1 MSKRS
6 RSDEDTVPDTEVGQ
20 LNAMDESMPGQIEAI
35 VARDQ
40 FNACV
45 VAAKNSVAEA
55 EQKTEA
61 MKEEMANWEEE
72 KTRIAN
78 THNFEPT
85 VTLSVGGNIFTT
97 TTSTLTRYPETMLGA
112 MFSGRHALIQDKNG
126 AYFIDRDGR
135 HFHEILNFLRGST
148 ASTPES
154 MAQLSPRS
162 LEELRVEADFYGMK
176 DLMFPT
182 PPFKSANPVVIK
194 SMGGCNSTVT
204 QASDTFPRTK
214 IVTGSTIR
222 KKSFM
227 DFEENFYSRATKDDE
242 DIEEPDDSHSRGRS
256 SQKNSSSSNH
266 QQQQQQQQQQHNY
279 QHHYSSNNNG
289 VNRKSIAV
297 TTHDGLSSMLSEGNK
312 QQPVNP
318 AADPYHPL
326 TTTAKKQSSNSRGKQ
341 QQSQQSILQTT
352 NGNKSRDENDS
363 ITRTNNHAAAAT
375 AAAQPKSQP
384 YRNAKKSDKK
394 VPPLVI
400 DLAGDSDDNS
410 DDDVEVCNDDRM
422 DVGR

>member
-148 ASTPES
+148 ASTQKLIE
-154 MAQLSPRS
+154 QRLSS
-162 LEELRVEADFYGMK
+162 GVLQELKVEVDFYGLK
-176 DLMFPT
+176 EFMFPFT
-182 PPFKSANPVVIK
+182 PTDPVDIK
-194 SMGGCNSTVT
+194 SSAGTISTVT
-204 QASDTFPRTK
+204 QGEDMLWYIQLKNKGMDAPVPVKVCSHCGRGSIPFLKNPVYARYLNFT
-214 IVTGSTIR
+214 TGRI
-222 KKSFM
+222 
-227 DFEENFYSRATKDDE
+227 
-242 DIEEPDDSHSRGRS
+242 
-256 SQKNSSSSNH
+256 
-266 QQQQQQQQQQHNY
+266 
-279 QHHYSSNNNG
+279 
-289 VNRKSIAV
+289 IA
-297 TTHDGLSSMLSEGNK
+297 D
-312 QQPVNP
+312 
-318 AADPYHPL
+318 
-326 TTTAKKQSSNSRGKQ
+326 
-341 QQSQQSILQTT
+341 
-352 NGNKSRDENDS
+352 
-363 ITRTNNHAAAAT
+363 
-375 AAAQPKSQP
+375 AQPRSP
-384 YRNAKKSDKK
+384 GICSDC
-394 VPPLVI
+394 
-400 DLAGDSDDNS
+400 NS
-410 DDDVEVCNDDRM
+410 FI
-422 DVGR
+422 